1 MDAVTLARLQFGT
14 TIVYH
19 YLFVPLTL
27 GLGLLIA
34 IMETLYVWS
43 GNSAYKRMT
52 QFWGRLFLINFT
64 LGVITGIVQ
73 EFQFGM
79 NWSAYSRFVGDV
91 FGSPLAIEALA
102 AFFLESTFLGIWL
115 FGWEQLPKG
124 VHLAAIWLVV
134 LGSYLSAFWIL
145 IANSFMQEPVGYAIH
160 NGRAEMTN
168 FFALLTNPTLWV
180 EFPHVLAAG
189 IVTGAFF
196 VIGISAYHI
205 LRKHKDMELFQRAMK
220 IGLIAALLGSVAVIV
235 VGDLQA
241 KHLVQSQP
249 MKQAAAEALWNS
261 ENPASLSLFSIPDQ
275 QHHTNTV
282 DISIPYA
289 LSFLA
294 HDSFY
299 GEVQGINQLE
309 VQYEKLY
316 GPGDYIPNVTL
327 AFWTFRLMVGAGLL
341 MGPLALLGLF
351 FQLRKRLE
359 QRRWFLWVLV
369 LSIAIPYLA
378 NTCGWVLTEMGRQP
392 WLVFGLLTTSAGI
405 SPSVSPGMILF
416 TLLLFIALYGVLA
429 VVDGTLLF
437 KYARQDVATIE
448 LKPDADEQDEEL
460 SFTL

>member
-34 IMETLYVWS
+34 IMETLYVWN
-43 GNSAYKRMT
+43 GNSVYKRMT
-52 QFWGRLFLINFT
+52 LFWGKLFLINFT

-145 IANSFMQEPVGYAIH
+145 IANAFMQEPVGYTIH
-160 NGRAEMTN
+160 HGRAEMTN

-180 EFPHVLAAG
+180 EFPHVVAAG

-196 VIGISAYHI
+196 VIGISAYH
-205 LRKHKDMELFQRAMK
+205 LLKKGKDLELFLRAMK
-220 IGLIAALLGSVAVIV
+220 IGLIVALIGSITVIY

-249 MKQAAAEALWNS
+249 MKLAAAEALWNS
-261 ENPASLSLFSIPDQ
+261 ENPAALSLFSIPDQ
-275 QHHTNTV
+275 QQHTNTIE
-282 DISIPYA
+282 ISVPYG

-294 HDSFY
+294 HDSLH
-299 GEVQGINQLE
+299 GEVRGINQLE
-309 VQYEKLY
+309 VQYAKLY
-316 GPGDYIPNVTL
+316 GSGNYIPDVTV
-327 AFWTFRLMVGAGLL
+327 AFWTFRLMVGAA
-341 MGPLALLGLF
+341 MAMAVLALVGLF
-351 FQLRKRLE
+351 FLLRKRLE
-359 QRRWFLWVLV
+359 QQCWFLVVLV
-369 LSIAIPYLA
+369 LSIAFPYLA

-392 WLVFGLLTTSAGI
+392 WLVFGVLTTADGV
-405 SPSVSPGMILF
+405 SPAVSPGMILF
-416 TLLLFIALYGVLA
+416 TLIVFILLYGVLA
-429 VVDGTLLF
+429 VVDAALLF
-437 KYARQDVATIE
+437 HYAKRDIEATE
-448 LKPDADEQDEEL
+448 VEVSADEEDEQL
-460 SFTL
+460 SVTF

>member
-14 TIVYH
+14 TIVSH

-52 QFWGRLFLINFT
+52 QFWGKLYLINFT
-64 LGVITGIVQ
+64 LGVITGLVQ

-115 FGWEQLPKG
+115 FGWEHLRKG

-145 IANSFMQEPVGYAIH
+145 IANSFMKEPVGYAIH
-160 NGRAEMTN
+160 HGRAEMTN
-168 FFALLTNPTLWV
+168 FFALLANPTLWV
-180 EFPHVLAAG
+180 EFPHVVAAG
-189 IVTGAFF
+189 IITGSFF

-205 LRKHKDMELFQRAMK
+205 LRKHKDLELFQRAMK
-220 IGLIAALLGSVAVIV
+220 IGLVAALLGSIAVV
-235 VGDLQA
+235 YVGDLQA
-241 KHLVQSQP
+241 KHMVQSQP
-249 MKQAAAEALWNS
+249 MKLAAAEALWNS

-282 DISIPYA
+282 DISVPYA

-294 HDSFY
+294 HSSFY
-299 GEVQGINQLE
+299 GEVQGVNQLE
-309 VQYEKLY
+309 AQYEKLY
-316 GPGDYIPNVTL
+316 GPGNYIPNVTV
-327 AFWTFRLMVGAGLL
+327 AFWTFRLMVGVGLFMGLL
-341 MGPLALLGLF
+341 ALVGLF
-351 FQLRKRLE
+351 FMARKRLE
-359 QRRWFLWVLV
+359 QRHWFLRVLV
-369 LSIAIPYLA
+369 LSIAFPYLA
-378 NTCGWVLTEMGRQP
+378 NTCGWVLSEMGRQP
-392 WLVFGLLTTSAGI
+392 WLVFGLLTTPDGV

-416 TLLLFIALYGVLA
+416 TLIGFILLYGVLG
-429 VVDGTLLF
+429 VVDAALLF
-437 KYARQDVATIE
+437 KYARQDIE
-448 LKPDADEQDEEL
+448 TAAIKVNADEQDEEL
-460 SFTL
+460 SITL

>member
-34 IMETLYVWS
+34 AMETLYVWS

-115 FGWEQLPKG
+115 FGWEQLHKG

-160 NGRAEMTN
+160 HGRAEMTN
-168 FFALLTNPTLWV
+168 FFALLANPTLWV

-189 IVTGAFF
+189 IMTGAFF

-205 LRKHKDMELFQRAMK
+205 IRKHKDLELFQRAMK
-220 IGLIAALLGSVAVIV
+220 IGLVAALLGSIAVV
-235 VGDLQA
+235 YVGDLQA

-249 MKQAAAEALWNS
+249 MKLAAAEALWNS

-282 DISIPYA
+282 DISVPYA

-299 GEVQGINQLE
+299 GEVKGINQLE
-309 VQYEKLY
+309 AQYEKLY
-316 GPGDYIPNVTL
+316 GPGNYIPNVTV
-327 AFWTFRLMVGAGLL
+327 AFWSFRLMVGAGLL
-341 MGPLALLGLF
+341 MGLLALVGLF
-351 FQLRKRLE
+351 FLVRKQLE

-369 LSIAIPYLA
+369 LSIAFPYLA

-392 WLVFGLLTTSAGI
+392 WLVFGLLTTSAGV

-416 TLLLFIALYGVLA
+416 TLIGFLLLYGVLG
-429 VVDGTLLF
+429 VVDATLIF
-437 KYARQDVATIE
+437 KYARQNIE
-448 LKPDADEQDEEL
+448 TAAIKVNADEQDEEL
-460 SFTL
+460 SITL

>member
-1 MDAVTLARLQFGT
+1 MDAVTLARVQFGT

-34 IMETLYVWS
+34 IMETLYVLS
-43 GNSAYKRMT
+43 GNSMYKRMT
-52 QFWGRLFLINFT
+52 LFWSKLFLINFT

-124 VHLAAIWLVV
+124 IHLMAIWLVV

-145 IANSFMQEPVGYAIH
+145 IANAFMQQPVGYTIH
-160 NGRAEMTN
+160 HGRAEMTN
-168 FFALLTNPTLWV
+168 FFALLANPTLWV
-180 EFPHVLAAG
+180 EFPHVVAAG

-196 VIGISAYHI
+196 VIGISAYH
-205 LRKHKDMELFQRAMK
+205 LLKKQKDQELFRLAMK
-220 IGLIAALLGSVAVIV
+220 ISLITALLGSVAVV
-235 VGDLQA
+235 FVGDLQA

-249 MKQAAAEALWNS
+249 MKLAAAEALWNS
-261 ENPASLSLFSIPDQ
+261 ENPASLSLFSLPDQ
-275 QHHTNTV
+275 QHHTNTL

-294 HDSFY
+294 HSSFY
-299 GEVQGINQLE
+299 GEVQGVNQLE
-309 VQYEKLY
+309 AQYEKLY
-316 GPGDYIPNVTL
+316 GPGNYIPNVTV

-341 MGPLALLGLF
+341 MGLLALFGLF
-351 FQLRKRLE
+351 FMARKRLE
-359 QRRWFLWVLV
+359 QRRWFLRVLV
-369 LSIAIPYLA
+369 LAIALPYLA
-378 NTCGWVLTEMGRQP
+378 NTCGWVLSEMGRQP
-392 WLVFGLLTTSAGI
+392 WLVFGLLTTPDGV
-405 SPSVSPGMILF
+405 SPSVSPGMIPF
-416 TLLLFIALYGVLA
+416 TLIGFLLLYGVLG
-429 VVDGTLLF
+429 VVDATLMF
-437 KYARQDVATIE
+437 KYARRDTQTTEIK
-448 LKPDADEQDEEL
+448 LDADEQDEAL
-460 SFTL
+460 SITL

>member
-43 GNSAYKRMT
+43 GNSEYKRMT
-52 QFWGRLFLINFT
+52 QFWGKLFLINFT

-115 FGWEQLPKG
+115 FGWEQLHKG

-145 IANSFMQEPVGYAIH
+145 IANAFMQEPVGYAIH

-168 FFALLTNPTLWV
+168 FFALLANPTLWV
-180 EFPHVLAAG
+180 EFPHVVAAG

-196 VIGISAYHI
+196 VIGISAYH
-205 LRKHKDMELFQRAMK
+205 LLKKNKDQELFQHAIR
-220 IGLIAALLGSVAVIV
+220 ISLITALLGSIAVIY

-249 MKQAAAEALWNS
+249 MKTAASEALWNS
-261 ENPASLSLFSIPDQ
+261 EDPASLSLFSIPDE

-282 DISIPYA
+282 DISVPYA

-294 HDSFY
+294 HNSLH
-299 GEVQGINQLE
+299 GEVKGINQLE
-309 VQYEKLY
+309 AQYEKLY
-316 GPGDYIPNVTL
+316 GPGNYIPDVTV
-327 AFWTFRLMVGAGLL
+327 AFWTFRLMVGAGML
-341 MGPLALLGLF
+341 MGLLALVGLF
-351 FQLRKRLE
+351 FLVRKRLE

-369 LSIAIPYLA
+369 LSIAFPYLA

-392 WLVFGLLTTSAGI
+392 WLVFGLLTTADGV

-416 TLLLFIALYGVLA
+416 TLLLFILLYGVLA
-429 VVDGTLLF
+429 VVDAALLF
-437 KYARQDVATIE
+437 KYARQNIE
-448 LKPDADEQDEEL
+448 TAEIKVNADEGEEL
-460 SFTL
+460 SITL

>member
-14 TIVYH
+14 TIIYH

-34 IMETLYVWS
+34 VMETLYVWS
-43 GNSAYKRMT
+43 GNNDYKRMT

-64 LGVITGIVQ
+64 LGIITGIVQ

-102 AFFLESTFLGIWL
+102 AFFLESTFLGVWL
-115 FGWEQLPKG
+115 FGWEQLHKG

-145 IANSFMQEPVGYAIH
+145 IANAFMQEPVGYTIH
-160 NGRAEMTN
+160 NGRAEMTS
-168 FFALLTNPTLWV
+168 FFALLSNPTLWV

-189 IVTGAFF
+189 IVTGSFF
-196 VIGISAYHI
+196 VIGISAYHL
-205 LRKHKDMELFQRAMK
+205 LRKHADRELFQRAMR
-220 IGLIAALLGSVAVIV
+220 IGLVAALLGSIAVIY

-241 KHLVQSQP
+241 KRLVQSQP
-249 MKQAAAEALWNS
+249 MKLAAAEALWNS

-275 QHHTNTV
+275 QHHTNTI

-299 GEVQGINQLE
+299 GNVQGINQIE
-309 VQYEKLY
+309 AQYEQLY
-316 GPGDYIPNVTL
+316 GPGNYIPNVTI
-327 AFWTFRLMVGAGLL
+327 AFWSFRLMVGAGLL
-341 MGPLALLGLF
+341 MALLALTGLF
-351 FQLRKRLE
+351 FLVKKRLE
-359 QRRWFLWVLV
+359 QRRWFLWALV
-369 LSIAIPYLA
+369 FAIALPYLA

-405 SPSVSPGMILF
+405 SPSVSPGMVLF
-416 TLLLFIALYGVLA
+416 TLLLFLALYGVLA
-429 VVDGTLLF
+429 VVDCTLLF
-437 KYARQDVATIE
+437 KYARQDAQATGI
-448 LKPDADEQDEEL
+448 KVKADEQDEEL
-460 SFTL
+460 SITL

>member
-91 FGSPLAIEALA
+91 VGSLLAIEALA

-115 FGWEQLPKG
+115 FGWDQLHKG
-124 VHLAAIWLVV
+124 VHLAAIWLAV

-168 FFALLTNPTLWV
+168 FFALLANPTLWV
-180 EFPHVLAAG
+180 EFPHVAAAG
-189 IVTGAFF
+189 IMTGAFF

-205 LRKHKDMELFQRAMK
+205 IRKHKEQELFQRAMK
-220 IGLIAALLGSVAVIV
+220 IGLVAALLGCIAVV
-235 VGDLQA
+235 YVGDLQA

-249 MKQAAAEALWNS
+249 MKLAAAEALWNS

-282 DISIPYA
+282 DISVPYA

-299 GEVQGINQLE
+299 GTVQGINQLE
-309 VQYEKLY
+309 AQYEKLY
-316 GPGDYIPNVTL
+316 GPGNYIPNVTV
-327 AFWTFRLMVGAGLL
+327 AFWSFRLMVGAGLL
-341 MGPLALLGLF
+341 MGLLALVGLF
-351 FQLRKRLE
+351 FMARKQLE

-369 LSIAIPYLA
+369 LSIVFPYLA

-416 TLLLFIALYGVLA
+416 TLLLFILLYGVLA
-429 VVDGTLLF
+429 IVDAALLF
-437 KYARQDVATIE
+437 KYARQNIE
-448 LKPDADEQDEEL
+448 TAAIKVNADEQDEEL
-460 SFTL
+460 SITL